1 MRIGSEDRKSV
12 KRRPGGSPVS
22 LLLPERPEGYRI
34 KVGIFNRWNAGKPV
48 TGDRIEEFFRNLKSE
63 KFRQA
68 ESDEPYSNASINLFI
83 AAVKD
88 AVELTFPEFQ
98 TLNGKNILDRFFR
111 KKLKRLSVDNTLDES
126 KIFSLDELN
135 LLSQHSDQK
144 TWLFI
149 KFLYQTGL
157 RISEALDLRMKDISV
172 LDREAT
178 VKIRRGKR
186 ESERKI
192 EHVPVSLI
200 RLIQSEFRSKEYLF
214 QNHHHTSKT
223 GKYSRQRWFQKL
235 SELAWNVLGRKL
247 SPHLLRH
254 SHATALSENGVSYG
268 AIQKRLGHKRAST
281 TLEIYDRSRV
291 RKDQLDEIMKGL
303 D

>member
-1 MRIGSEDRKSV
+1 MRIRSEDSKSL
-12 KRRPGGSPVS
+12 KRRPGKFPDS
-22 LLLPERPEGYRI
+22 LVIPERPEGYRV

-48 TGDRIEEFFRNLKSE
+48 TGDRIEQFFRDLKSE
-63 KFRQA
+63 KFRQ
-68 ESDEPYSNASINLFI
+68 ENGEPYSNSSINLFI

-88 AVELTFPEFQ
+88 SVELTFPEFQ
-98 TLNGKNILDRFFR
+98 TLDGKNVLDRFFR

-135 LLSQHSDQK
+135 ILSQNSDQR

-149 KFLYQTGL
+149 KFLYHTGL
-157 RISEALDLRMKDISV
+157 RISEALNIRVKDISV
-172 LDREAT
+172 FEKDAT
-178 VKIRRGKR
+178 LKIRRGKR
-186 ESERKI
+186 DSERRI
-192 EHVPVSLI
+192 EHVPVSLL
-200 RLIQSEFRSKEYLF
+200 RLIQSEFRSAEYLF

-223 GKYSRQRWFQKL
+223 GKYSRQRWFQIL

-254 SHATALSENGVSYG
+254 SHATALSEKGVSYG
-268 AIQKRLGHKRAST
+268 AIQKRLGHRRAST

-291 RKDQLDEIMKGL
+291 GKEKLDEIMEGL